1 MAEYV
6 TVTFDVDSDVYEQA
20 SAYFKSIG
28 VTVEDM
34 AAAFLRFFAVPE
46 NSPLLKIYLNED
58 LDMELKDKVFEQI
71 YNIAIK
77 INRS

>member
-6 TVTFDVDSDVYEQA
+6 TVTFDVDADVYEQA
-20 SAYFKSIG
+20 ANYFGSIG

-34 AAAFLRFFAVPE
+34 AVAFLRFFAVPE
-46 NSPLLKIYLNED
+46 NSSLLKIYLSKD
-58 LDMELKDKVFEQI
+58 SDIELKNKVFEQI

-77 INRS
+77 SKCL